1 KKMHFLLLSST
12 LIIGVVRSQQIAD
25 LNCTETA
32 QNVTKYGLS
41 AVNCENKLTDEECAV
56 LYPTAVQMNTSNPRD
71 AKCTGNSTALNSHL
85 IETAIQLCPKTCGYC
100 CLTPAYA
107 CNDKAEPRIPC
118 SSVTPTMCQNV
129 AWRSVLAEDCPKT
142 CGLCNGG
149 MCLDDAPNCDLDNA
163 FICKSESLRSFAR
176 VPYVGRTQAL
186 CFLRCEIWV
195 RKGFCK
201 SDYYSLE
208 YKMQYCGRACGL
220 C

>member
-32 QNVTKYGLS
+32 QNVTKYALS
-41 AVNCENKLTDEECAV
+41 AVNCENKLSDEECAV

-107 CNDKAEPRIPC
+107 CNDKAGA
-118 SSVTPTMCQNV
+118 V
-129 AWRSVLAEDCPKT
+129 
-142 CGLCNGG
+142 CGT
-149 MCLDDAPNCDLDNA
+149 D
-163 FICKSESLRSFAR
+163 S
-176 VPYVGRTQAL
+176 
-186 CFLRCEIWV
+186 RCEIWV

>member
-1 KKMHFLLLSST
+1 PDFQYAS
-12 LIIGVVRSQQIAD
+12 
-25 LNCTETA
+25 
-32 QNVTKYGLS
+32 S
-41 AVNCENKLTDEECAV
+41 AVNCENKLSDEDCAV
-56 LYPTAVQMNTSNPRD
+56 LYPTAVQMNTSDPRD

-85 IETAIQLCPKTCGYC
+85 IQTAIQLCPKTCGYC

-176 VPYVGRTQAL
+176 RYCRKTCGFCNETSTTPTGAVCGTDS
-186 CFLRCEIWV
+186 RCEIWV